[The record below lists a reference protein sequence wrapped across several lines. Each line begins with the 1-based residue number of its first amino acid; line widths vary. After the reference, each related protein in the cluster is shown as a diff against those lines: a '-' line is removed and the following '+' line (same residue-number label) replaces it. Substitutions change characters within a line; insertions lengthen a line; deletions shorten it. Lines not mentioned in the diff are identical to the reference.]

1 MVLWRKHRKLKQP
14 RLKQWQRLT
23 EKKFNEIVTFEIQRQ
38 LYKEYLTDERVYEL
52 LKSGE
57 TARQQFTDNMIRLF
71 FESFAAVLADQKLPP
86 RISVYVTWHNGGE
99 RIEWC
104 DIIHG
109 AHEEM
114 VEYKEEHDI
123 ILPFRYIYLRIQ
135 DSWPHYYMP
144 LAERINLILNYIL
157 KKNIHGGSKLLEEA
171 KSYKY
176 DSTPVTTSSG
186 YKVIPHDWTNVLRML
201 GQEYGKMLATMER
214 HIWQPQQTKDSDSLT
229 RIGRLSY
236 G

>member
-1 MVLWRKHRKLKQP
+1 LKQP

-38 LYKEYLTDERVYEL
+38 LYKEYLTDVRVYQL

-57 TARQQFTDNMIRLF
+57 TAKQQFIDNMRRLF
-71 FESFAAVLADQKLPP
+71 FESFPAILADLKLPSDV
-86 RISVYVTWHNGGE
+86 SVYVTWHNLGE
-99 RIEWC
+99 TIEWWN
-104 DIIHG
+104 IIHG
-109 AHEEM
+109 TEM

-144 LAERINLILNYIL
+144 LTERINLIVNYIL
-157 KKNIHGGSKLLEEA
+157 KRNIHGESKLLEEA

-176 DSTPVTTSSG
+176 DSTPITTSRG
-186 YKVIPHDWTNVLRML
+186 YRVIPHDWTNLLRML

-214 HIWQPQQTKDSDSLT
+214 DIWQPQQRKDSDSLI
-229 RIGRLSY
+229 RIGRLFY

>member
-1 MVLWRKHRKLKQP
+1 MRR
-14 RLKQWQRLT
+14 
-23 EKKFNEIVTFEIQRQ
+23 
-38 LYKEYLTDERVYEL
+38 
-52 LKSGE
+52 
-57 TARQQFTDNMIRLF
+57 
-71 FESFAAVLADQKLPP
+71 
-86 RISVYVTWHNGGE
+86 
-99 RIEWC
+99 WC
-104 DIIHG
+104 R
-109 AHEEM
+109 
-114 VEYKEEHDI
+114 YKEEHDI

-214 HIWQPQQTKDSDSLT
+214 HIWSLNRQKIVT
-229 RIGRLSY
+229 VLPGLDVYIMAESSYFGLLLCRLQIL
-236 G
+236 